1 MYVPKINTPAG
12 RQPLTVVPN
21 NLLLEAYLNSDASP
35 EEKELARYLSGLDD
49 VEYAGAVLRC
59 ALDGGALV
67 VVYPRLNQK
76 APEGAREVCSVPDG
90 FLYLVPAT
98 APSKS

>member
-1 MYVPKINTPAG
+1 MYVPKINTPSG
-12 RQPLTVVPN
+12 RQPITVVPN
-21 NLLLEAYLNSDASP
+21 KYILEAYMNSDASP
-35 EEKELARYLSGLDD
+35 EDKELARYLYSLDD
-49 VEYAGAVLRC
+49 AEYAGAVLRC

-90 FLYLVPAT
+90 ALYLVPAT